1 MASRESRKEE
11 MGECLATDCNQLYE
25 LGSLDHRPD
34 VHNGA
39 IQEREMIDRM
49 PSGNAEMDEE
59 ENVTQHEVFEIEVE
73 EEVEE
78 YAAHTG
84 IGFEG

>member
-1 MASRESRKEE
+1 
-11 MGECLATDCNQLYE
+11 
-25 LGSLDHRPD
+25 
-34 VHNGA
+34 
-39 IQEREMIDRM
+39 MIDRM